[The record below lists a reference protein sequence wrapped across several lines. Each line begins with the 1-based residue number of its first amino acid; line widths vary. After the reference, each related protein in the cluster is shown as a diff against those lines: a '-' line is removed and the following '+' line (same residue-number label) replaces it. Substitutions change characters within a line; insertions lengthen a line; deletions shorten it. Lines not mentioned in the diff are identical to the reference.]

1 LGKKTITA
9 QGYPAVKVI
18 CFDEI
23 TLHKGHGKYLL
34 VISAPEFGLVLDV
47 LEDRSKERLL
57 AWLEARGKA
66 WCEGVE
72 VACSD
77 MWDAYQEAAV
87 EKLPNARRVIDRFHV
102 MKNLTDA
109 ITKARRIIQRDANAE
124 TKELLKGCRWLLVKN
139 RENLKEDEERKLT
152 RMLTASPELATCYRL
167 KEDFRALF
175 NQSIPK
181 EEAKTQ
187 LEQWVTQVEA
197 TPFKVLQ
204 KFVGTLRNWWNQILN
219 YFVDRVNNG
228 FAEGVNLKIKMLNRR
243 GFGYRNFKSFRL
255 HVLVAFVPAYHHRK
269 DECR

>member
-1 LGKKTITA
+1 
-9 QGYPAVKVI
+9 VI

-34 VISAPEFGLVLDV
+34 VISAPEIGLVLDV

-57 AWLEARGKA
+57 AWLEARGNE
-66 WCEGVE
+66 WCANVE

-77 MWDAYQEAAV
+77 MWDAYQEAAA
-87 EKLPNARRVIDRFHV
+87 EKLPNAQRVIDRFHV

-109 ITKARRIIQRDANAE
+109 ITKARRIIQRDADEA

-139 RENLKEDEERKLT
+139 RENLKDEEELKLSQ
-152 RMLTASPELATCYRL
+152 MLAASPELATCYQL
-167 KEDFRALF
+167 KEEFRALF
-175 NQSIPK
+175 NRSITK
-181 EEAKTQ
+181 EEAETQ

-197 TPFKVLQ
+197 TPFKALQ
-204 KFVGTLRNWWNQILN
+204 KFVGTLRNWWSQILN
-219 YFVDRVNNG
+219 YFLDRVNNG

-255 HVLVAFVPAYHHRK
+255 HVLVAFIPFSR
-269 DECR
+269 

>member
-1 LGKKTITA
+1 M
-9 QGYPAVKVI
+9 I

-34 VISAPEFGLVLDV
+34 VISAPELGLVLDV

-57 AWLEARGKA
+57 NWLEARGKE
-66 WCEGVE
+66 WREGVE

-77 MWDAYQEAAV
+77 MWDAYQEAAD
-87 EKLPNARRVIDRFHV
+87 EKLPNACRVIDRFHV
-102 MKNLTDA
+102 MKNLTEA
-109 ITKARRIIQRDANAE
+109 ITKARRIIQRDADEA

-139 RENLKEDEERKLT
+139 RENLTGEEEQKLA
-152 RMLTASPELATCYRL
+152 RMLAASPELTTCYQL
-167 KEDFRALF
+167 KEEFRALF
-175 NQSIPK
+175 NQSIPR

-187 LEQWVTQVEA
+187 LEQWITNVEA
-197 TPFKVLQ
+197 TPFKALQ
-204 KFVGTLRNWWNQILN
+204 KFVGTLRNWWDQILN

-255 HVLVAFVPAYHHRK
+255 HVLVAFIPFPR
-269 DECR
+269 

>member
-1 LGKKTITA
+1 M
-9 QGYPAVKVI
+9 I

-23 TLHKGHGKYLL
+23 TLHKEHGKYPL

-47 LEDRSKERLL
+47 LEDRSLEDRSKERLL
-57 AWLEARGKA
+57 AWLEERGKA

-109 ITKARRIIQRDANAE
+109 LTKARRIIQRDANAE

-139 RENLKEDEERKLT
+139 PENLKEEEERKLT
-152 RMLTASPELATCYRL
+152 RMLAASPELATCYRL

-175 NQSIPK
+175 NQSIHPQRGGQNPVRAMGEPSRSHPIQGAPK
-181 EEAKTQ
+181 VCRNPAQ
-187 LEQWVTQVEA
+187 LVEPNLELLCRSGQQW
-197 TPFKVLQ
+197 LC
-204 KFVGTLRNWWNQILN
+204 GGR
-219 YFVDRVNNG
+219 
-228 FAEGVNLKIKMLNRR
+228 
-243 GFGYRNFKSFRL
+243 
-255 HVLVAFVPAYHHRK
+255 
-269 DECR
+269 